1 MRTTNYHALV
11 SDAPSRS
18 EPPQPRSVQRRAAGG
33 ALGWPLVPLAPLV
46 VILVGIAA
54 AAAIG
59 VAGLAH
65 MSTASR
71 AHAATRASLVAD
83 TLSARVAVLGPTER
97 QDAVRLAARRTDAEI
112 VVVDAAAQLVV
123 DSSLG
128 APSTEELRGVVSAG
142 TGELTT
148 RAGRTAFSTASLPD
162 GAHVLVFVPVPGAP
176 EGAPALVQ
184 ALLALTTLLIGVAA
198 VVAFGVA
205 SDAEHDVIFVSRRI
219 LGMALVRT
227 EPAGEP
233 VPVRTMDEVGALTS
247 AFNDLVARFAA
258 AEAKYHGDLARAS
271 AADRDRAA
279 FLAAMSHELRTP
291 LHAILGFADVLL
303 KEVDGPLPV
312 EAREEILQIRES
324 GVHLNALIE
333 DILSFSALES
343 GQLRLHPAEVNLLS
357 IAQELVRQTSVV
369 VLGRPLR
376 VQLEGGPV
384 FAWADAK
391 RVRQLLGN
399 LVGNAVK
406 FTEKG
411 EVVVRIG
418 RRGRFAVVTVRDTGP
433 GIARAEHQ
441 HVFEEYRQAAAE
453 RTQRRGTGLGLAIA
467 QRLALAHGG
476 SIELDS
482 DLGRGATFTV
492 LLPLAPRELRS

>member
-1 MRTTNYHALV
+1 M
-11 SDAPSRS
+11 
-18 EPPQPRSVQRRAAGG
+18 GG

-46 VILVGIAA
+46 VILVGMAA

-59 VAGLAH
+59 VAGLSH
-65 MSTASR
+65 MSTATR
-71 AHAATRASLVAD
+71 EHAATRASLVAD
-83 TLSARVAVLGPTER
+83 TLSARLVPLGPADRAE
-97 QDAVRLAARRTDAEI
+97 AVRLATRRTDAEI
-112 VVVDAAAQLVV
+112 LVVDGAAKLVV

-128 APSTEELRGVVSAG
+128 APSTEALSHAVAEG

-148 RAGRTAFSTASLPD
+148 RAGRTAFSVAPLS
-162 GAHVLVFVPVPGAP
+162 GGEHVLVFVPVPGAS

-205 SDAEHDVIFVSRRI
+205 RDAEHDVLFVSRRV

-258 AEAKYHGDLARAS
+258 AEARFHHDLARAS

-303 KEVDGPLPV
+303 KEVDGPLPM
-312 EAREEILQIRES
+312 EAREEVIQIRES
-324 GVHLNALIE
+324 GVHLNGLIE

-343 GQLRLHPAEVNLLS
+343 GQLRLHSVEVNLLG

-369 VLGRPLR
+369 VAGRPLR
-376 VQLEGGPV
+376 VRLEGGPV
-384 FAWADAK
+384 YAWADPK
-391 RVRQLLGN
+391 RVRQLVGN

-411 EVVVRIG
+411 EVVVSLG
-418 RRGRFAVVTVRDTGP
+418 RRGRFAVVSVRDTGP
-433 GIARAEHQ
+433 GIAKAEQQ

-453 RTQRRGTGLGLAIA
+453 RKKRRGTGLGLAIA

-482 DLGRGATFTV
+482 DVGRGATFSV
-492 LLPLAPRELRS
+492 LLPLAPRELGK